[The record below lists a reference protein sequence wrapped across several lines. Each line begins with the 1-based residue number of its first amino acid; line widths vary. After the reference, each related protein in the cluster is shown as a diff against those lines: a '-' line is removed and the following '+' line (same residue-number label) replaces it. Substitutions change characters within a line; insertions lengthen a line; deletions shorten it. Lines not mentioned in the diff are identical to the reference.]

1 MASTDIAGSPGGWP
15 GSQNATPP
23 FVLVPANGRSI
34 LGDAANGRVFR
45 AVATV
50 CVVSVGVLALAVV
63 VLKVLGKG

>member
-1 MASTDIAGSPGGWP
+1 VAGFAER
-15 GSQNATPP
+15 NTAVRL
-23 FVLVPANGRSI
+23 VLANGRSI